1 LSAADLSPEERKKGA
16 FAMLRR
22 FRKSAAI
29 ETDDVRQGGG
39 PLDNLVVLL
48 TSLAI
53 LTVIGVSLIVYFG
66 NWPLV
71 R

>member
-1 LSAADLSPEERKKGA
+1 
-16 FAMLRR
+16 MLRR